1 MTPGKF
7 HMLRQT
13 KARTVHPEPRND
25 DTNSAEAAPEK
36 SVALIETFEG
46 SILLARG
53 SIALV
58 SVVGLL
64 VGTVL
69 APEKTQII
77 TGMTASH
84 LVFGRAAG
92 MTFGYT
98 LGLGHDLVV
107 PINILIETVLVMLF
121 YPLFVFSWRRVVVI
135 PALKTF
141 MDHTQAAAEA
151 HQDKIR
157 RYGMIGLLV
166 FVWLPFWMT
175 GPLVGCIIGFFLGL
189 KGWVNLGIVLTGTY
203 VAILGYAFLLK
214 DLHDRAAAVGPYA
227 SFVLLGAIILV
238 VIGAHL
244 LGRRNQKKE

>member
-1 MTPGKF
+1 MDPDNRNKDTHTTEETPEQK
-7 HMLRQT
+7 
-13 KARTVHPEPRND
+13 V
-25 DTNSAEAAPEK
+25 
-36 SVALIETFEG
+36 VLIETFEG
-46 SILLARG
+46 SILLAG
-53 SIALV
+53 SSIALV

-107 PINILIETVLVMLF
+107 PINILIETVLVMIF
-121 YPLFVFSWRRVVVI
+121 YPLFVFSWRRVVVF
-135 PALKTF
+135 PSLKTF
-141 MDHTQAAAEA
+141 MDRSQAAAEA
-151 HQDKIR
+151 HQGKIR
-157 RYGMIGLLV
+157 RYGIIGLFV

-189 KGWVNLGIVLTGTY
+189 RGWVNLGIVLTGTY
-203 VAILGYAFLLK
+203 VAILGYALLLK

-227 SFVLLGAIILV
+227 TFVLLGAIILV

-244 LGRRNQKKE
+244 LGRRNQKKD

>member
-1 MTPGKF
+1 
-7 HMLRQT
+7 
-13 KARTVHPEPRND
+13 VHPGDRNNETEP
-25 DTNSAEAAPEK
+25 AEENPAQK
-36 SVALIETFEG
+36 VALIETFEG
-46 SILLARG
+46 SILLAG
-53 SIALV
+53 SSIAIV
-58 SVVGLL
+58 SVIGLL

-69 APEKTQII
+69 FPEKMQVI

-107 PINILIETVLVMLF
+107 PINMIIETVLVLLF
-121 YPLFVFSWRRVVVI
+121 YPLFVFSWRRVVVV

-141 MDHTQAAAEA
+141 FGRTQAAAEA

-157 RYGMIGLLV
+157 RYGIIGLFV
-166 FVWLPFWMT
+166 FVWFPFWMT
-175 GPLVGCIIGFFLGL
+175 GPLVGCVIGFFLGL
-189 KGWVNLGIVLTGTY
+189 RGWVNLGIVLTGTY

-214 DLHDRAAAVGPYA
+214 DLHNRASAVGPYA
-227 SFVLLGAIILV
+227 SFVLLGAIIIV

-244 LGRRNQKKE
+244 LGRRNQKKNG

>member
-1 MTPGKF
+1 VLPDNGNKEGRPNEEDPA
-7 HMLRQT
+7 H
-13 KARTVHPEPRND
+13 KVP
-25 DTNSAEAAPEK
+25 
-36 SVALIETFEG
+36 LIETFEG
-46 SILLARG
+46 SILLAGG
-53 SIALV
+53 SIAIV

-64 VGTVL
+64 VGSVL
-69 APEKTQII
+69 SPEKIQII

-107 PINILIETVLVMLF
+107 PINMLIETVLVMLF

-135 PALKTF
+135 PALKSF
-141 MDHTQAAAEA
+141 MDRTQAAAEA

-157 RYGMIGLLV
+157 RYGIIGLFV

-189 KGWVNLGIVLTGTY
+189 RGWMNLAIVLAGTY

-214 DLHDRAAAVGPYA
+214 DLHDRAASVGPYA
-227 SFVLLGAIILV
+227 SFVLLGAIIAV

-244 LGRRNQKKE
+244 LGRRNQKKKDETDRSGG